1 MQQNTK
7 QPTMGRFGAGGGP
20 GRFAPTAKPSD
31 AKGTFRRVMGVYL
44 RWKKPVIIAGS
55 LTLVSSGVAVAAP
68 YLSGLCFD
76 AMDITTL
83 TADTKTLYTLLSAL
97 VILHVVNWLVST
109 VSGVLLL
116 NVSQRL
122 VFALRSEFF
131 DKLQRLPL
139 RFFDTRSHGDTMS
152 RLTNDADNI
161 SSTIAQTTTQLVS
174 SVLTLAG
181 SLTVML
187 ILSVPLTLTILV
199 SVPLVAA
206 LTRVITKKSRAH
218 FVAQAGQLGRLNG
231 IIEESILGLKMVK
244 AFGRKQA
251 VQEQFSGVN
260 EELYQSSVKAQIW
273 SGGMM
278 PLVNVI
284 NNLIFTLV
292 AVVGGL
298 LSVRAGLLVG
308 TLVSFLSYSKQFG
321 HPLNAIAGMFNT
333 IQSALAGAE
342 RIFEVMDQAEEA
354 PDQPGA
360 VDLPEPKGAVTFDN
374 VSFSYEAGRPVLNGV
389 SFHVNA
395 GETVA
400 LVGETGAGKT
410 TIVNLLTRFY
420 DPAEGTIRIDG
431 VPVNSITRAS
441 LRQCFSAV
449 LQETC
454 LFSGT
459 VMDNIRYGAPGATDG
474 QVIAAAKLASAHA
487 FIERLPD
494 GYNTW
499 VSGSADSLSE
509 GQRQLLAIARAVLR
523 EAPILILDEATSS
536 VDTKTEK
543 DIQRALVRL
552 TRNRTSFLIAHRLST
567 IRDADRIMVMG
578 GGKILESGDHAS
590 LMAAKGAYYT
600 MVSVQI
606 GEIPPAEL

>member
-1 MQQNTK
+1 M
-7 QPTMGRFGAGGGP
+7 R
-20 GRFAPTAKPSD
+20 
-31 AKGTFRRVMGVYL
+31 VYL
-44 RWKKPVIIAGS
+44 RWKKPVLAAAA

-68 YLSGLCFD
+68 YLSGLAFN
-76 AMDITTL
+76 AMEASDG
-83 TADTKTLYTLLSAL
+83 KTLYLLLTAL
-97 VILHVVNWLVST
+97 VGMHAVNWLAAT
-109 VSGVLLL
+109 ASGLLLL
-116 NVSQRL
+116 NVSQLL
-122 VFALRSEFF
+122 VSALRSEFF
-131 DKLQRLPL
+131 EKLQKLPL
-139 RFFDTRSHGDTMS
+139 QFFDTRPHGDTMS

-181 SLTVML
+181 SLSLML
-187 ILSVPLTLTILV
+187 ALSVPLTLTVLV

-218 FVAQAGQLGRLNG
+218 FLDQAARLGTLNG
-231 IIEESILGLKMVK
+231 LIEESITGLKMVK
-244 AFGRKQA
+244 AFCRKEA
-251 VQEQFSGVN
+251 FRERFSRVN
-260 EELYQSSVKAQIW
+260 GELYQSSVKAQIW

-284 NNLIFTLV
+284 NNLTFTLV

-298 LSVRAGLLVG
+298 LSVRSGLLVG

-342 RIFEVMDQAEEA
+342 RIFEVMDQTEEK

-360 VDLPEPKGAVTFDN
+360 VSLENPQGRVAFEN
-374 VSFSYEAGRPVLNGV
+374 VSFGYETGRPVLNGV
-389 SFHVNA
+389 SFRVEP

-410 TIVNLLTRFY
+410 TVVNLLTRFY
-420 DPAEGTIRIDG
+420 DVSGGRITIDG
-431 VPVNSITRAS
+431 VPVETAARGS
-441 LRQCFSAV
+441 LRRCFSAV

-459 VMDNIRYGAPGATDG
+459 VMDNIRYGAPGASDEE
-474 QVIAAAKLASAHA
+474 VIAAAKLVSAHP
-487 FIERLPD
+487 FIMRLPK
-494 GYNTW
+494 GYQTL
-499 VSGSADSLSE
+499 VSGSADTLSE

-523 EAPILILDEATSS
+523 SAPILILDEATSS

-552 TRNRTSFLIAHRLST
+552 TANRTSFLIAHRLST
-567 IRDADRIMVMG
+567 IRDADRIMVIG
-578 GGKILESGDHAS
+578 GGTILESGSHAA
-590 LMAAKGAYYT
+590 LMEKKGAYHT
-600 MVSVQI
+600 MVTAQTTV
-606 GEIPPAEL
+606 GESKR